1 MFDKEL
7 LDQSGDLSETATKL
21 NQQNLVPCSLCE
33 RKFLSDRLEKHLII
47 CQKIKEKKRKLFD
60 AAKQR
65 AENLDKINLVPTDI
79 NNVNSEQQT
88 NQSKSIRKLK
98 NNKRSTN
105 NNNDNDTAATVKKQS
120 NWRQQHEEF
129 IRTIRAARGVSITN
143 DDDDDDGD
151 DDLYDQQQKKL
162 INVIPSGFIEC
173 PTCQRRFSIKAA
185 DRHIE
190 WCAESKRKQHER
202 QQNGMKNQ
210 QEALQR
216 MKARTKYK
224 PTPPGNNNNNDKLIS
239 RSKSITTL
247 SSTGSTI
254 SSTSSTTSTSTIR
267 STSQDNLRRPQQRQH
282 PTNGIN
288 HRRNNAKILSKSTDN
303 LPNAIK
309 KGKTTTTTTA
319 MNNSK
324 ISNNN
329 NKSPSM
335 SRRTTTTTT
344 MNNKSNNKKNIDR
357 NNNQKFTTTTT
368 KKTTTT
374 SNGYNPKLTVSSKID
389 SGINPDRNQSRNRN
403 NNHHEKS
410 APIMKFKEKF
420 PNHHLNNHAKSIIDQ
435 FHDIEHILR
444 RNSMAVYDDSPK
456 TVPGVRTGGISPIK
470 KSNNSNSHHDDH
482 HHHGTILSKSET
494 NLQMMMGGDIKKRID
509 QYINRLYDNPI
520 WSTTTTTNNN
530 NNDMMMAN
538 GLNNG
543 DDGIVTIGQ
552 QPLTQHINGRITE
565 SSNIQQPTT
574 TTTTDSTTMI
584 QRQNSANSD
593 EARMSTSDSTDS
605 GLGVVGYGLTN
616 GCTNQLLETVN
627 ENDINLLKSRQS
639 DYIFKYIII
648 GDMGVGKSCLL
659 HQFTDKKFMADCPHT
674 IGVEFGTR
682 IIEVSGQKIK
692 LQIWDTAGQER
703 FRAVTRSYY
712 RGAAGALM
720 VYDITRRSTYNHL
733 SSWLTDARNLTNPNT
748 VIFLIGNKSD
758 LDSQRDVTYD
768 EAKQFADENGLM
780 FIETSAKTGDGV
792 EEAFLETARR
802 IFSNIQDGS
811 LDLNAAESGVQ
822 HKPSPVLS
830 STNANGRQDGSGN
843 RSDCQC

>member
-1 MFDKEL
+1 MDDDVVIGGNNDDDDGGQGGGGGGGDNVGSMMIMFDKEL
-7 LDQSGDLSETATKL
+7 LDQSGDLSESTTKL

-143 DDDDDDGD
+143 DDDDGDGD
-151 DDLYDQQQKKL
+151 DDLYDQQQKKS

-254 SSTSSTTSTSTIR
+254 SSTSSTPSTSTIR
-267 STSQDNLRRPQQRQH
+267 STSQDNLRRPQQQQQQQQQH

-344 MNNKSNNKKNIDR
+344 TTMNNKSNNKKNIDR
-357 NNNQKFTTTTT
+357 NNNQKFT
-368 KKTTTT
+368 
-374 SNGYNPKLTVSSKID
+374 SNGYNPKLSVSSKID

-470 KSNNSNSHHDDH
+470 KSNNSNSHHDDD

-520 WSTTTTTNNN
+520 WSTTTTTTNNN

-639 DYIFKYIII
+639 D
-648 GDMGVGKSCLL
+648 
-659 HQFTDKKFMADCPHT
+659 
-674 IGVEFGTR
+674 R
-682 IIEVSGQKIK
+682 SGSKISSR
-692 LQIWDTAGQER
+692 T
-703 FRAVTRSYY
+703 FRAD
-712 RGAAGALM
+712 M
-720 VYDITRRSTYNHL
+720 VGSPTMSDIEPTANHLLLRNSSLNEIELNGNDITESILIDHHHHHHHNHHPQQQQIVDHENRPRFCHQCGTKYPNVMAKFCYECGSRRFE
-733 SSWLTDARNLTNPNT
+733 T
-748 VIFLIGNKSD
+748 V
-758 LDSQRDVTYD
+758 T
-768 EAKQFADENGLM
+768 
-780 FIETSAKTGDGV
+780 
-792 EEAFLETARR
+792 
-802 IFSNIQDGS
+802 
-811 LDLNAAESGVQ
+811 
-822 HKPSPVLS
+822 
-830 STNANGRQDGSGN
+830 
-843 RSDCQC
+843 